1 MSMFGASAQVDAPFS
16 AVYCPYCGG
25 RTRRNGRHDRGRG
38 ELAAGAVLRN
48 HRGLTSVKRVKAV
61 FWWCHAHSG
70 DARTAREK
78 LATMPTD
85 ADIDFLFSVYSASP
99 SREDGGPEW
108 GDRAVWE
115 DLHHRDPYPFWL
127 D

>member
-48 HRGLTSVKRVKAV
+48 HRG
-61 FWWCHAHSG
+61 
-70 DARTAREK
+70 
-78 LATMPTD
+78 
-85 ADIDFLFSVYSASP
+85 
-99 SREDGGPEW
+99 PEW

-115 DLHHRDPYPFWL
+115 DLHHRDPCPFWL